1 MYYILEVANTHGGNL
16 NYLNLLLDEFAG
28 LKAPKI
34 GIKFQAFKYD
44 EIATKDYEWY
54 ETYKKLHFSSNE
66 WQEIIDKASQT
77 KDVWLDI
84 FDGYGIE
91 IFDNNFSKI
100 HGIKLQSSVL
110 ENNNVFEKL
119 EQLDLAEKT
128 VILNIAGHST
138 DQVKV
143 LISKYENKLKP
154 RELLIEIG
162 FQSYPTKLEDSG
174 MSKITLI
181 KKLFPNKIVFADHTD
196 GSSDDAIELPFA
208 ASLSGVDYIE
218 KHIMHSSL
226 KTIYDFQS
234 SISLTQFLKL
244 KTKVDLYQNLNKQ
257 DFINQREKD
266 YLKKTIQIPVL
277 SKNKAKNTEINLLDF
292 NYKRTS
298 KLGFDSATLYT
309 MLASGY
315 VKLNSDKAIND
326 TLKTGDL
333 SKVKIACIVAARLK
347 SSRLKRKALLKIGK
361 LSSIELCL
369 KNCLKFENVDQV
381 FLATSVL
388 AEDAELSNFTYNE
401 KVILH
406 KGDPEN
412 VIQRYLDI
420 IDDQGIDVFV
430 RVTGDMPFVS
440 NDILQFLLIDHFKSG
455 ADYTVGAEAAAGT
468 NLEIINT
475 DALKKI
481 SKHFPKAE
489 YSEYMT
495 WYFQNNPEHFHLNFV
510 DLPDKWVRDYRLTL
524 DYQEDLDMFNEIQR
538 YFDTNNLDFS
548 IERLFDFLDM
558 NKKIGS
564 LNAHLELKYKTDQML
579 IDKLN
584 NKTKIK

>member
-66 WQEIIDKASQT
+66 WEGIIDKASQT

-128 VILNIAGHST
+128 VILNIAGHSI

-174 MSKITLI
+174 MSKINLI

-196 GSSDDAIELPFA
+196 GTSDDAIELPFA

-298 KLGFDSATLYT
+298 KLGFDSVTLNT
-309 MLASGY
+309 MLGSGY

-347 SSRLKRKALLKIGK
+347 SSRLKSKALLKIGK

-440 NDILQFLLIDHFKSG
+440 NDILQFLLKEHFKSG
-455 ADYTVGAEAAAGT
+455 ADYTVGAEAAVGT

-510 DLPDKWVRDYRLTL
+510 DLPDKWIRDYRLTL

-538 YFDTNNLDFS
+538 YFDINNLDFS

>member
-1 MYYILEVANTHGGNL
+1 MYYILEVANTHGGDF
-16 NYLNLLLDEFAG
+16 NYLNSLLDEFEDVKG
-28 LKAPKI
+28 PKV

-54 ETYKKLHFSSNE
+54 EIYEKLYFSPNQWKEVIKKAN
-66 WQEIIDKASQT
+66 QR

-84 FDGYGIE
+84 FDAYGIE
-91 IFDNNFSKI
+91 ILCENFNQI

-119 EQLDLAEKT
+119 KGMNLGEKT
-128 VILNIAGHST
+128 IIINIAGYSIE
-138 DQVKV
+138 KIKE
-143 LISKYENKLKP
+143 LISKYENVLKP
-154 RELLIEIG
+154 KELLIEIG
-162 FQSYPTKLEDSG
+162 FQSYPTELEDSG
-174 MSKITLI
+174 MSKINLI

-196 GSSDDAIELPFA
+196 GTSDDAIELPFA

-244 KTKVDLYQNLNKQ
+244 KTKVDLYQNINKQ

-266 YLKKTIQIPVL
+266 YLKKTIQIPVF
-277 SKNKAKNTEINLLDF
+277 SENQTKNNKIKYSDF

-298 KLGFDSATLYT
+298 KLGLDSATLNT
-309 MLASGY
+309 MFASGY

-347 SSRLKRKALLKIGK
+347 SSRLKSKALLKIGK

-381 FLATSVL
+381 VLATSFL
-388 AEDAELSNFTYNE
+388 EQDRELVNHTYN
-401 KVILH
+401 KNVIFH
-406 KGDPEN
+406 KGDPDN
-412 VIQRYLDI
+412 VVKRYLDI
-420 IDDQGIDVFV
+420 IDDQKIDVFV

-440 NDILQFLLIDHFKSG
+440 NDIFQFLLKEHFKTR
-455 ADYTVGAEAAAGT
+455 ADYTAPTNAAVGT
-468 NLEIINT
+468 NVEIINT
-475 DALKKI
+475 DALRKVR
-481 SKHFPKAE
+481 KHFPNAE

-495 WYFQNNPEHFHLNFV
+495 WYFQNNPEYFQLNFV
-510 DLPDKWVRDYRLTL
+510 DLPEQWVRDYRLTL
-524 DYQEDLDMFNEIQR
+524 DYQEDLDMFIEIQNH
-538 YFDTNNLDFS
+538 FDVNNLEFS
-548 IERLFDFLDM
+548 IDRLFDFLDS
-558 NKKIGS
+558 NKEVS
-564 LNAHLELKYKTDQML
+564 TLNSHLTLKYKTDQTL